1 MDGNQA
7 LRSLSVAGDIPLGP
21 LPSESGSE
29 RDVRVAQETCLRG
42 GILDAIIAG
51 VPAIVVLALQLPVP
65 PGVVVAI
72 YGTAI
77 VPFLIAVA
85 LLGPGSTPIP
95 FSTVGLFS
103 ITALA
108 GAYLCLLATRLSS
121 AIQLPDAGAAVMFT
135 LAISPIFAA
144 LWSAWSYP
152 SKSERPAQLPCAS
165 IGIVT
170 ITLVTLLAIFTPIT
184 TTIPSLSIEPWILV
198 LLYVVSLAPPAIANW
213 IQARRDKKLPVR
225 MTDKQPDHISGVGAT
240 TFILFVVVV
249 VTLGLW
255 AAATGVS
262 AQISRW
268 AGVIVLA
275 GLLVAFAIV
284 AFGLPAQQQFGRLY
298 VTLKSWAK
306 PVGWAFSSIDSLL
319 VFAVA
324 NALGT
329 NERNPWLRY
338 PILIG
343 SLLPCA
349 ALGWWLPAPYGLIP
363 VSLALVGTIAIARRW
378 AWVEEDREN
387 AMLARK
393 FVGSHIR
400 VGFSQDLK
408 DEALIGFMVLFLV
421 VPIGLRQMHLAFGGN
436 VFVVESAADVNSLL
450 SWLSLF
456 GTELAKAVPFV
467 DWAEIYQVEGDGAIR
482 MNEAVIGVGQHIVF
496 GTRVL
501 VDLVLLAAFLQAVSI
516 TQRTRKL
523 KDMFYIEGSLN
534 RLDPFVESHELGKL
548 VRVDGARFQVVDPV
562 FNQFPVYDPDRLEEL
577 KLRGDRDEIGFV
589 AAMLLERD
597 ENGGPEELLS
607 REARREKPD
616 LDKCVDLISQVAEQG
631 EVQVGALKTAHFA
644 LVRHSSFMPVRRGIA
659 EQLAR
664 ALPDKMAINA
674 LSEILIGPGPNVQD
688 PRREVRSVALNALFR
703 QAVDGNK
710 VAQASIR
717 HAAAHDTTTAIK
729 AAARQMLEYSSNW

>member
-1 MDGNQA
+1 MDGTQA
-7 LRSLSVAGDIPLGP
+7 FGPLYVSGDVPLGAR
-21 LPSESGSE
+21 ETETHEE
-29 RDVRVAQETCLRG
+29 RDVRLARENCLRA
-42 GILDAIIAG
+42 GILDALVAG
-51 VPAIVVLALQLPVP
+51 IPAVVLIAMQLPLS
-65 PGVVVAI
+65 PGVLVAVF
-72 YGTAI
+72 GTAI
-77 VPFLIAVA
+77 LPFTVAVA
-85 LLGPGSTPIP
+85 VLGPGSTPIP
-95 FSTVGLFS
+95 FITVGLFS
-103 ITALA
+103 ATALL
-108 GAYLCLLATRLSS
+108 GSYLCLLMGRLPTGNPF
-121 AIQLPDAGAAVMFT
+121 PDAWAAAMFIGAVV
-135 LAISPIFAA
+135 PIFAA
-144 LWSAWSYP
+144 LWSAWVTP
-152 SKSERPAQLPCAS
+152 PKSERQGSLPCAP
-165 IGIVT
+165 IAFVT
-170 ITLVTLLAIFTPIT
+170 IALVAMVAVLAPVSAA
-184 TTIPSLSIEPWILV
+184 IPSLAVQPWII
-198 LLYVVSLAPPAIANW
+198 VSLYIAILLPPVIANW
-213 IQARRDKKLPVR
+213 VQARRDKKLPVR
-225 MTDKQPDHISGVGAT
+225 LTDKQPDHISGVGAT
-240 TFILFVVVV
+240 TFILFVVVI

-255 AAATGVS
+255 AAATGVN

-284 AFGLPAQQQFGRLY
+284 AFGLPAQRHFGRLY
-298 VTLKSWAK
+298 LTLKAWAK
-306 PVGWAFSSIDSLL
+306 PVGWVFSSVDSLL
-319 VFAVA
+319 VYAVA

-329 NERNPWLRY
+329 NEKNPWLRY
-338 PILIG
+338 PILVG

-363 VSLALVGTIAIARRW
+363 VSLALIGTIAIARRW

-408 DEALIGFMVLFLV
+408 DEALIGFMFLFLV
-421 VPIGLRQMHLAFGGN
+421 VPIGLRQMHLAFGNN
-436 VFVVESAADVNSLL
+436 VFVVESAADVDSLL

-482 MNEAVIGVGQHIVF
+482 MNESVIGMGQHVVF

-523 KDMFYIEGSLN
+523 KDMFYLERSLN
-534 RLDPFVESHELGKL
+534 RLDPFVEAHELGKL
-548 VRVDGARFQVVDPV
+548 ARFDGARFQVVEPV
-562 FNQFPVYDPDRLEEL
+562 FSQFPVYDPDRLEEL
-577 KLRGDRDEIGFV
+577 KLKGERDEIGFV

-616 LDKCVDLISQVAEQG
+616 LDRCVDLVTQVADQDQ
-631 EVQVGALKTAHFA
+631 VQVPALKTAHYA
-644 LVRHSSFMPVRRGIA
+644 LVRYPTFMPVRRSIA

-664 ALPDKMAINA
+664 ALPDQRAINA

-688 PRREVRSVALNALFR
+688 PRREVRAVALNALFR
-703 QAVDGNK
+703 QAVAGNK
-710 VAQASIR
+710 VAQASVR
-717 HAAAHDTTTAIK
+717 HAAAHDTTAAIK
-729 AAARQMLEYSSNW
+729 AAAREMLEYSSDW